1 MGGVKMNNYLDGIYL
16 NAVTPVK
23 KVEQSGLFN
32 NKYSRETGIN
42 FQKMIE
48 EESRKSSGKKEEV
61 RPSTP
66 NQNLDYAYIAMA
78 SFLVKKDD
86 KKI

>member
-1 MGGVKMNNYLDGIYL
+1 MNNYLDGIYL

-23 KVEQSGLFN
+23 KIEQSGLHN
-32 NKYSRETGIN
+32 NKYRGTGIN

-48 EESRKSSGKKEEV
+48 EESKRSSGRKEEV
-61 RPSTP
+61 ARPSTL
-66 NQNLDYAYIAMA
+66 NQNLDYAYIAMG

>member
-1 MGGVKMNNYLDGIYL
+1 MNSLDLLCL

-23 KVEQSGLFN
+23 KIEQSGLFN
-32 NKYSRETGIN
+32 NKYRGTGIN

-48 EESRKSSGKKEEV
+48 EESKKSSGRKEEV
-61 RPSTP
+61 RPSTS

>member
-1 MGGVKMNNYLDGIYL
+1 MNSLDLLCL
-16 NAVTPVK
+16 NVVAPVK
-23 KVEQSGLFN
+23 KIEQSGLFN
-32 NKYSRETGIN
+32 NKYRGTGID

-48 EESRKSSGKKEEV
+48 EESKKSSGRKEEV
-61 RPSTP
+61 RSSTS

>member
-1 MGGVKMNNYLDGIYL
+1 MNSLDLLCL

-23 KVEQSGLFN
+23 KIEQSGLR
-32 NKYSRETGIN
+32 NKYRGTGIN

-48 EESRKSSGKKEEV
+48 EESKKSSGRKEEV
-61 RPSTP
+61 ARPSTL
-66 NQNLDYAYIAMA
+66 NQNLDYAYIAMG

>member
-1 MGGVKMNNYLDGIYL
+1 MNSLDLLCL

-23 KVEQSGLFN
+23 KIEQSGLFN
-32 NKYSRETGIN
+32 NKYRGTGIN

-48 EESRKSSGKKEEV
+48 EASSKSSGRKKEV
-61 RPSTP
+61 RSSTS